1 METKTDHIQKV
12 TWNNA
17 LIYLHNFISEK
28 LMDIIYNHNLN
39 EEDACKLLSISEK
52 DIYSAKE
59 KYFIRNVKREELS
72 ELTTNNN
79 WEGLWVLAR

>member
-1 METKTDHIQKV
+1 METKTDHIQEV
-12 TWNNA
+12 TWNKA
-17 LIYLHNFISEK
+17 LIYLHNFISDK

-59 KYFIRNVKREELS
+59 EYFIRNEKREV
-72 ELTTNNN
+72 LTQTYKDGFN
-79 WEGLWVLAR
+79 WTFVQ